1 MTAINVINVSSDS
14 FDEQVK
20 QASNLVLVD
29 FWAEWCG
36 PCKMIAP
43 VLEALAAEREDLTVA
58 KVNIDE
64 NQNLA
69 VEYAIRSIP
78 SLLLFKDGN
87 VVGQKVGAL
96 SKSQLEEFI
105 DSHS

>member
-20 QASNLVLVD
+20 QASNFVLVD

-43 VLEALAAEREDLTVA
+43 VLEALASEREDLTVA

-105 DSHS
+105 DAHN

>member
-1 MTAINVINVSSDS
+1 MTAVRVINVSSDS

-20 QASNLVLVD
+20 QASNFVLVD

-43 VLEALAAEREDLTVA
+43 VLKALAAEREDLTVA

-87 VVGQKVGAL
+87 IVGQKVGAL

>member
-1 MTAINVINVSSDS
+1 MCIRD
-14 FDEQVK
+14 
-20 QASNLVLVD
+20 
-29 FWAEWCG
+29 
-36 PCKMIAP
+36 
-43 VLEALAAEREDLTVA
+43 RDLTVA

-105 DSHS
+105 DSYS

>member
-1 MTAINVINVSSDS
+1 MTAIRVINVSSDS

-20 QASNLVLVD
+20 QASNYVLVD

-43 VLEALAAEREDLTVA
+43 VLEALASEREDLTVA

-105 DSHS
+105 DAHS

>member
-1 MTAINVINVSSDS
+1 
-14 FDEQVK
+14 
-20 QASNLVLVD
+20 
-29 FWAEWCG
+29 
-36 PCKMIAP
+36 MIAP

-105 DSHS
+105 DAHS

>member
-20 QASNLVLVD
+20 QASNFVLVD

-43 VLEALAAEREDLTVA
+43 VLEALASEREDLTVA

-105 DSHS
+105 DAHS